1 MVHFVQLYNL
11 CNIISPILNRASPLL
26 PRLPFGIDETDNRA
40 HKTKLQTV
48 AENRNKTIELHVGG
62 PVWP

>member
-1 MVHFVQLYNL
+1 MVHFVQFYHL
-11 CNIISPILNRASPLL
+11 CNVIYPILNRASPLL
-26 PRLPFGIDETDNRA
+26 LRLPFGIDETDNRA